1 MLLRYK
7 KIIFLLPPK
16 TGSTSFIRMMSNNNV
31 RYELVNTQLHPF
43 LSEIIEY
50 HKIKNINEYK
60 IYQLCRNPFDKMISS
75 FYFQKKII
83 KDKQRYKEF
92 IDLSFSE
99 FIKLVTDNIHL
110 LPHNVDSFCK
120 NVFNDS
126 KFSTRHLPS
135 AYGIRFYI
143 PQTNWK
149 DIEVDV
155 TYLKIEDINN
165 DTTILQNIL
174 DMDKKLILPKLN
186 SNNINTSYDGM
197 CTNEDI
203 NLIYSKYE
211 KDFTKLNYSRY

>member
-16 TGSTSFIRMMSNNNV
+16 TGSTSFIRMMDDNKF

-43 LSEIIEY
+43 LSEIIDY
-50 HKIKNINEYK
+50 HKITNINEYK
-60 IYQLCRNPFDKMISS
+60 IYQLCRNPIDKIISS

-83 KDKQRYKEF
+83 KDKKRYKNF

-99 FIKLVTDNIHL
+99 FIKLVTDNVHL
-110 LPHNVDSFCK
+110 LPDTVNSFCK

-135 AYGIRFYI
+135 AYGVRFYI
-143 PQTNWK
+143 PQTNWI

-155 TYLKIEDINN
+155 TYLKIEDINK

-174 DMDKKLILPKLN
+174 DIDKKLILPKLN
-186 SNNINTSYDGM
+186 SNNINTSYDGV
-197 CTNEDI
+197 CTNKDI

-211 KDFTKLNYSRY
+211 KDFTKLNYSTY